1 MDGVTL
7 TAGRPGRASP
17 RRRAR
22 PRWPGPARL
31 LREPF
36 TRRAWAEFGY
46 TIACVPLAVA
56 GFVFTVGTLLIGAGL
71 TLTIVGVVIGPLLI
85 AASTPGVLG
94 LGGGPEPRCDRL
106 VLVGAQ

>member
-46 TIACVPLAVA
+46 TIACVP
-56 GFVFTVGTLLIGAGL
+56 TVKTKPATASGTQA
-71 TLTIVGVVIGPLLI
+71 IV
-85 AASTPGVLG
+85 
-94 LGGGPEPRCDRL
+94 
-106 VLVGAQ
+106 